1 RQAVRMFASAP
12 IVKRYDTFTL
22 ETADGFTIIVKGFI
36 NFGRTS
42 ENGISS
48 EICNHFLLGFPY
60 YWETYANQSL
70 GEKSTCKT
78 TPANISDSDKL
89 MSRLGDRES
98 RDLPVNLDELPVT
111 SVRDLLLFRRG
122 ELDVSVLKRHKRTD
136 LQEGGPCTLQT
147 PIAPKEKTP
156 TKNEKVENDLQR
168 KLFHENSPVEN
179 LESVAN
185 NAQEASIMRE
195 NQKETLTKDE
205 VKKSGAQLPL
215 KEYYTRRSLEMSK
228 KSKRSVKDNEE
239 LLGDSISFMA
249 TLPLEGAVEQV
260 SISPHCSRD
269 LPISSPMLSALKK
282 NKKSGVK
289 AGVIT
294 SNTSTRRS
302 SARLKNKLKESQD
315 KSYKE

>member
-36 NFGRTS
+36 NFERTS

-48 EICNHFLLGFPY
+48 EICNHILFGFPY

-89 MSRLGDRES
+89 MRWLSDRES
-98 RDLPVNLDELPVT
+98 SDLPVNLDELPVT
-111 SVRDLLLFRRG
+111 SVRDLQ
-122 ELDVSVLKRHKRTD
+122 E
-136 LQEGGPCTLQT
+136 EGGPCTLQT
-147 PIAPKEKTP
+147 PIASKEKTL

-179 LESVAN
+179 SESVAN

-195 NQKETLTKDE
+195 TLIKDE

-215 KEYYTRRSLEMSK
+215 KEYNTRRSLEM
-228 KSKRSVKDNEE
+228 SKRSVKDNEE

-249 TLPLEGAVEQV
+249 TLPLEGTVEQV
-260 SISPHCSRD
+260 SISPHRNRD

-282 NKKSGVK
+282 NKKS
-289 AGVIT
+289 
-294 SNTSTRRS
+294 R
-302 SARLKNKLKESQD
+302 
-315 KSYKE
+315 